1 MTLAKAREM
10 IADHVAIAGG
20 YNQTSTKMILGEL
33 QQDEGQSSVD
43 SVIREFGLQELWG
56 FVPGVKIERMYK

>member
-1 MTLAKAREM
+1 MTLNKAREM

-20 YNQTSTKMILGEL
+20 YNQTSTKIILGEL
-33 QQDEGQSSVD
+33 QQDEGQNAVD
-43 SVIREFGLQELWG
+43 RIIHEFGLQELWG